1 MMNYEQVCPY
11 TKSWCGDYPTG
22 CGTCPANQ
30 TDLLNMGLQA
40 LAEVTTEPQQ
50 PPSRLPPLIFR
61 LETYRESPDELR
73 FSSTSLVDSEFTGQV
88 AAALRAFITHC
99 PQEIEASLG
108 CAHCKYFH
116 HTPTSHPTLAN
127 PGISFLGHTPREGGT
142 ITYMT
147 PSLTLSCHGHAQ
159 SLENKYP
166 APCITEPITLTL
178 A

>member
-1 MMNYEQVCPY
+1 MKLNEVCPH
-11 TKSWCGDYPTG
+11 TDAWCGDYPTA

-40 LAEVTTEPQQ
+40 LEEVKNEQV
-50 PPSRLPPLIFR
+50 PPSKSLPPLIFH
-61 LETYRESPDELR
+61 LETYRESPEELR
-73 FSSTSLVDSEFTGQV
+73 FSSPSPVDSEFTRQV
-88 AAALRAFITHC
+88 AAALRAFITHY
-99 PQEIEASLG
+99 PQAIEAALG
-108 CAHCKYFH
+108 CAHCKYHH

-127 PGISFLGHTPREGGT
+127 AGISFLGKSQQEGGA
-142 ITYMT
+142 ITHMH

-159 SLENKYP
+159 SLERSYS